1 MSALM
6 KSRASSLAKIAQ
18 LPRYRHPAD
27 LINEYQKP
35 MLEQNKMI
43 NGELEFGQNLYGS
56 DSYEA
61 LVQQVIKTRKGF
73 RNANLA

>member
-1 MSALM
+1 
-6 KSRASSLAKIAQ
+6 
-18 LPRYRHPAD
+18 
-27 LINEYQKP
+27 
-35 MLEQNKMI
+35 MI

-73 RNANLA
+73 RNANLAEKKNIASEEYGHWSSYLEIKLSQLPTVHIF